1 VLCKLP
7 QKCYNLKVEKKIVIL
22 NCKKMKRIKFI
33 EEASLSRE
41 LIDVLG
47 MKVDVIYSFTTNTRD
62 YRKFKIELVA

>member
-1 VLCKLP
+1 
-7 QKCYNLKVEKKIVIL
+7 
-22 NCKKMKRIKFI
+22 MKRIKFI